1 MGLLQRA
8 QKFLLLPTL
17 EFIPHSFCN
26 EATSFALKPL
36 NPRYQFLSG
45 IGRAAYGTALITIQT
60 LRLGVGVDLAFG
72 AEAISSDRPTKG
84 GVDRPGL
91 KDDLVV
97 I

>member
-1 MGLLQRA
+1 MTR
-8 QKFLLLPTL
+8 
-17 EFIPHSFCN
+17 
-26 EATSFALKPL
+26 EA
-36 NPRYQFLSG
+36 
-45 IGRAAYGTALITIQT
+45 
-60 LRLGVGVDLAFG
+60 LRSRQSDAFG